1 MKKYIKLLF
10 LFSFFISN
18 SKEIKFKNDSLKITE
33 IEVQTS
39 KLTNELNLLKET
51 IKSVNDSFKQN
62 KTFLKV
68 NFDTKL
74 IL

>member
-51 IKSVNDSFKQN
+51 IKSVK
-62 KTFLKV
+62 
-68 NFDTKL
+68 
-74 IL
+74 ILF